1 MARVKFDQFFNVI
14 DGKNVDTETARYG
27 INPATLEPLAPVP
40 VSTTVDVDLAVT
52 AAKAAALSWGRTLV
66 EKRQQLVLK
75 YADALAEQ
83 VDDFAKMLV
92 LEAGK
97 PVSAAPILSHLQ
109 SNVEEMNV
117 AIAEVRQTVD
127 MLKGVAN
134 LPFPEDVIEDSP
146 TRRVVTRYVPV
157 GVSAGIVPWNFPVVL
172 TSFKLGPALIAGS
185 PIILKPSPFT
195 PYCGLKL
202 AELASQFFPPGVVQ
216 ALSGDDGLGPLLTN
230 HPGVDKVSFTGS
242 TATGIKVM
250 QSCAKT
256 LKRVTLELGGND
268 AAVVCADVDIPTVAA
283 KVTALALYN
292 SGQVCITIKRVYV
305 HESVFYEFL
314 AAMVKY
320 AESLV
325 VGNGLDEKTTLGP
338 VQNAMQY
345 ERLQS
350 LISLLGEEKSKTATG
365 DLKIKSGINGYF
377 IDPIIVDNPP
387 ESSKIVVEEPFGPVF
402 PVLKWSDEEDLLR
415 RVNASEYGLGA
426 SVWTQDTEQA
436 DRLAKR
442 LEVGNVWVNTHMELR
457 PDAAFCGHKLSGVGS
472 ELGVNGLKAY
482 CNAQTIH
489 WNKE

>member
-97 PVSAAPILSHLQ
+97 P
-109 SNVEEMNV
+109 EMNV

-157 GVSAGIVPWNFPVVL
+157 A
-172 TSFKLGPALIAGS
+172 SFKLGPALIAGS

-283 KVTALALYN
+283 KVIISTIAQWKVADTSQVTALALYN